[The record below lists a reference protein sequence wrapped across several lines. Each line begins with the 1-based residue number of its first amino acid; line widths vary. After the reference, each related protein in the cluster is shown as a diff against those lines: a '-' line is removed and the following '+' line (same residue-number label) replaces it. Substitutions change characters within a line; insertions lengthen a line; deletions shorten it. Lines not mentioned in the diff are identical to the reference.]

1 MLSWLASLWDSLLKL
16 LYSFLYPR
24 SVVVFPNSNRKIYI
38 EQKKVLGEG
47 AFACVYCG
55 YDINIGWNYGDK
67 QPKGYAVKKMFIQS
81 SENECDAANEISSL
95 KRFKHP
101 NIIPLLD
108 YISNCTE
115 GDRIVTYLLFPLM
128 SKGSLR
134 QVLNKQIE
142 CGKTGYRNKKL
153 SSINTSSN
161 DLSVDRPTIYGVLND
176 FISICSAYNLL
187 HTSAPSYVHGD
198 IKPENILI
206 ADDNTPMLTDF
217 GSTRLSDIV
226 ISTRAVALQVSEQ
239 AAQYCTISYRAPE
252 LFDPPKGI
260 TLCSRTDVW
269 GLGALLYA
277 WWFGYS
283 PFEIEFNEN
292 SGAIRV
298 VNCSYLKILA
308 NIPRPKNPSDDDNYI
323 LDLVQWMLNKDISTR
338 PYTSDVIERVKDLL
352 RKIPNSN
359 SGEYV

>member
-1 MLSWLASLWDSLLKL
+1 MPSWLAALCDSLLKL
-16 LYSFLYPR
+16 LISLLRPG
-24 SVVVFPNSNRKIYI
+24 SVIVFNGNRKIYI
-38 EQKKVLGEG
+38 DQKKVLGEG
-47 AFACVYCG
+47 AFACVYRG

-67 QPKGYAVKKMFIQS
+67 QPKGYAVKKMYIQS

-108 YISNCTE
+108 YISNYNE
-115 GDRIVTYLLFPLM
+115 GDRIVTYLLFPIM
-128 SKGSLR
+128 NKGSLR

-142 CGKTGYRNKKL
+142 YGKTGYKWK
-153 SSINTSSN
+153 SSINTGSN
-161 DLSVDRPTIYGVLND
+161 VERPTLYGVLND

-187 HTSAPSYVHGD
+187 HTSMPSYVHGD

-206 ADDNTPMLTDF
+206 ADDSTPMLTDF

-226 ISTRAVALQVSEQ
+226 VSTRAVALQVSEQ

-260 TLCSRTDVW
+260 TLCARTDVW

-292 SGAIRV
+292 NGAIRV

-308 NIPRPKNPSDDDNYI
+308 NIPTPKNPSGDDNCI
-323 LDLVQWMLNKDISTR
+323 IDLVQWMLNKDISTR
-338 PYTSDVIERVKDLL
+338 PYTSDVIERVKDVL